1 MARKFDAAA
10 LARALLA
17 AESEAEVQK
26 IIENTAELNELANW
40 LPLDGRETNY
50 NVTTNQ
56 QASGPKAATELMTN
70 MVDALLLKVCRLK
83 GIDPRDSKRA
93 PRTMH
98 EAVATFFGYKGGK
111 LLNAETEK
119 VLSDFAAK
127 NLMVGITGARTKAD
141 GYPCYTFA
149 DNGEGQDPDSFEET
163 FLSLSQGNKKDIAF
177 VQGKFNMGS
186 SGVLSY
192 CGRRWFKL
200 IVSRRFDKKKPWGWT
215 LMRRRPGPGMPVAEY
230 FKLGGKK
237 GAIPSFDDDMLFPFK
252 TAAGDR
258 YGGFSLDSGTVVKLY
273 DFQIGAKFLSFRGAR
288 EALNENLVETI
299 LPFRILDFRQV
310 PKTKKGRTAAK
321 ERGGDRALGIDAR
334 PFYGMEYLLLR
345 AHSQET
351 AAQAADVDSDDED
364 DDYHTPAAAGAKIHV
379 DTIED
384 PELGQIEIT
393 AIPLKRKIP
402 TWLKPSSTNNRIF
415 HAVNGQV
422 QFKQTRGFFTNC
434 GFGALKD
441 RAIIIVDASRLT
453 YAAHN
458 DVWKSDR
465 ESVRET
471 QIGERYLQLVRI
483 GIERSDALRELQEK
497 VAKEELTLIND
508 QQSNDLFEKLV
519 KTDRSLANLLG
530 GRNPAILLRGEP
542 GGEGKEK
549 KFESKYS
556 PTFVRLEGK
565 LRNNGMDLPIN
576 YSRPFSARTDAEN
589 GYLIRDDNRGRL
601 FLSDET
607 LREKFVIRQSLRDG
621 RLTVYLQ
628 PVVDRV
634 KPGDSFTFD
643 VGLRDDAMPAPVIDT
658 LTVRIG
664 AQVTVQESTDP
675 KPPRPVPPNPSKTGR
690 QPDLG
695 LPQYVLLTKDGR
707 SIPGH
712 PTESW
717 PDDFSDH
724 DGGLVKDLGNG
735 RKVYK
740 INYDNSYHLVY
751 RQRQRGDAARDVI
764 SQKYIIGMRLLM
776 LGLEHALNGAL
787 SNGAKGTP
795 LEECEDQFRLLS
807 AKGAA
812 TTVLA
817 VADHLPKLME
827 PLGTLPE
834 PE

>member
-1 MARKFDAAA
+1 M
-10 LARALLA
+10 
-17 AESEAEVQK
+17 
-26 IIENTAELNELANW
+26 
-40 LPLDGRETNY
+40 
-50 NVTTNQ
+50 
-56 QASGPKAATELMTN
+56 
-70 MVDALLLKVCRLK
+70 
-83 GIDPRDSKRA
+83 
-93 PRTMH
+93 
-98 EAVATFFGYKGGK
+98 
-111 LLNAETEK
+111 
-119 VLSDFAAK
+119 
-127 NLMVGITGARTKAD
+127 
-141 GYPCYTFA
+141 
-149 DNGEGQDPDSFEET
+149 
-163 FLSLSQGNKKDIAF
+163 
-177 VQGKFNMGS
+177 
-186 SGVLSY
+186 
-192 CGRRWFKL
+192 
-200 IVSRRFDKKKPWGWT
+200 
-215 LMRRRPGPGMPVAEY
+215 
-230 FKLGGKK
+230 
-237 GAIPSFDDDMLFPFK
+237 
-252 TAAGDR
+252 
-258 YGGFSLDSGTVVKLY
+258 
-273 DFQIGAKFLSFRGAR
+273 
-288 EALNENLVETI
+288 
-299 LPFRILDFRQV
+299 
-310 PKTKKGRTAAK
+310 
-321 ERGGDRALGIDAR
+321 GIDAR

-345 AHSQET
+345 AHSQE
-351 AAQAADVDSDDED
+351 ASAQAVDADTD
-364 DDYHTPAAAGAKIHV
+364 DDDDHTPAAAGAKIHV
-379 DTIED
+379 ATIED

-393 AIPLKRKIP
+393 AIPLKRKLP
-402 TWLKPSSTNNRIF
+402 TWLKPASTNNRIF

-441 RAIIIVDASRLT
+441 RAIIIIDASRLT

-471 QIGERYLQLVRI
+471 QVGERYLQLVRI
-483 GIERSDALRELQEK
+483 ALERSDALKDLQEK
-497 VAKEELTLIND
+497 IAREELTLIND

-519 KTDRSLANLLG
+519 KTDRSIANLLG
-530 GRNPAILLRGEP
+530 GRDPAILLRGEP

-549 KFESKYS
+549 KFDGKLS
-556 PTFVRLEGK
+556 PTFFRLEGK
-565 LRNNGMDLPIN
+565 LSNNGMDLPIN

-607 LREKFVIRQSLRDG
+607 LRKKFVIRQSLRDG
-621 RLTVYLQ
+621 RLTVFLQ
-628 PVVDRV
+628 PVAGRV
-634 KPGDSFTFD
+634 KAGDSFTFD
-643 VGLRDDAMPAPVIDT
+643 IGLHDDGMAAPVTDT

-664 AQVTVQESTDP
+664 AQAAEQEPTEQDP
-675 KPPRPVPPNPSKTGR
+675 KARRSTPPNPPKIGR

-707 SIPGH
+707 PIPGH

-724 DGGLVKDLGNG
+724 DGGLVTDLGNG

-740 INYDNSYHLVY
+740 INYDNSYHLAY
-751 RQRQRGDAARDVI
+751 RQRQRGDAARDVV